1 MAQWAVGEDSFASN
15 PPNAALS
22 ILTGTAPQE
31 IILELMSPRLEG
43 SDLVYDVKVL
53 QGNEKAT
60 GKTVS
65 LFIDPVGRPMSPTSV
80 AGVRRRTI
88 RRAVR

>member
-1 MAQWAVGEDSFASN
+1 MAQWAVGEDSFAAD

-22 ILTGTAPQE
+22 ILTGTEPQE
-31 IILELMSPRLEG
+31 IILELKNPRMEG
-43 SDLVYDVKVL
+43 SDLVYDVKIL

-60 GKTVS
+60 GETVS

>member
-1 MAQWAVGEDSFASN
+1 MAQWAVGEDSFATD

-22 ILTGTAPQE
+22 ILTGTEPQE
-31 IILELMSPRLEG
+31 IILELMNPRIEG
-43 SDLVYDVKVL
+43 SDLVYDVKIL
-53 QGNEKAT
+53 QGSKKAS
-60 GKTVS
+60 GETVS